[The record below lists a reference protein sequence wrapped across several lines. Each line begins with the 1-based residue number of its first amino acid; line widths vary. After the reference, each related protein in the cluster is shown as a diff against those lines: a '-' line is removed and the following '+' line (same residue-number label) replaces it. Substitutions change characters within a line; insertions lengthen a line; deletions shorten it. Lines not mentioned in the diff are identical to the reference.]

1 MNRLALGTVQ
11 FGMNYGI
18 ANQSGQVM
26 PDVAKSIVELSRSS
40 GFDTLDTAMS
50 YGDSEQRLGQIGVND
65 WRIVSKLP
73 AVPAGCSDIPQWVA
87 TAVDESL
94 QRLKTDK
101 LYGLLLHRPQQLL
114 EQAGDQLYLA
124 LQALKRDG
132 RVQKIGISIY
142 DPSELTCILDRYR
155 IDLVQAPFN
164 ALDRRLIETGWL
176 QRLSDQDTE
185 LHVRSVFLQ
194 GLLLMK
200 PGDRPLKFSRWSALW
215 ARWDE
220 WLAQCGLTPLQA
232 CLRYALSFQQI
243 GKVIVGVDSVKQLH
257 EIRLASAGPALELP
271 DGLGTNDPDLISPV
285 NWASL
290 TWTPHR

>member
-1 MNRLALGTVQ
+1 LNRLALGTVQ

-26 PDVAKSIVELSRSS
+26 PDEARSIVELSRAS

-50 YGDSEQRLGQIGVND
+50 YGDSEQRLGRIGVTD

-73 AVPAGCSDIPQWVA
+73 AVPTGCGDISQWVA

-101 LYGLLLHRPQQLL
+101 LYGLLLHRPQQLM
-114 EQAGDQLYLA
+114 ERDGDQLYLA
-124 LQALKRDG
+124 LQGLKRDG

-142 DPSELTCILDRYR
+142 DPSELTGILDSYR

-164 ALDRRLIETGWL
+164 VLDRRLIETGWL
-176 QRLSDQDTE
+176 QRLSEQDTE

-200 PGDRPLKFSRWSALW
+200 PVDRPLQFSRWSALW

-220 WLAQCGLTPLQA
+220 WLAHCGLTPLQA

-243 GKVIVGVDSVKQLH
+243 SKVIVGVDSPRQL
-257 EIRLASAGPALELP
+257 EKIIKASVGPLPRVPDELC
-271 DGLGTNDPDLISPV
+271 TNEVDLLSPA
-285 NWASL
+285 NWK
-290 TWTPHR
+290 

>member
-1 MNRLALGTVQ
+1 MNRLALGTAQ

-26 PDVAKSIVELSRSS
+26 PDVARSIVELSRSS

-50 YGDSEQRLGQIGVND
+50 YGDSEQRLGQIGVKD

-73 AVPAGCSDIPQWVA
+73 AVPAGCSDIPQWA
-87 TAVDESL
+87 AAAVDKSL

-101 LYGLLLHRPQQLL
+101 LYGLLLHRPQQLM
-114 EQAGDQLYLA
+114 EREGDQLYLA
-124 LQALKRDG
+124 LQGLKRDG
-132 RVQKIGISIY
+132 RIQKIGVSIY
-142 DPSELTCILDRYR
+142 DPSELTGILDRYR

-164 ALDRRLIETGWL
+164 VLDRRMIETGWL

-243 GKVIVGVDSVKQLH
+243 GKVIVGVDSPRQLD
-257 EIRLASAGPALELP
+257 EIIKASVGPLP
-271 DGLGTNDPDLISPV
+271 RVPDEISTNEVNLLSPT
-285 NWASL
+285 NWK
-290 TWTPHR
+290 

>member
-1 MNRLALGTVQ
+1 LNRLALGTVQ

-18 ANQSGQVM
+18 ANQSGQVT
-26 PDVAKSIVELSRSS
+26 PDEARSIVALSRAS
-40 GFDTLDTAMS
+40 GLDTLDTAMS

-73 AVPAGCSDIPQWVA
+73 AVPTGCSDISRWVG

-101 LYGLLLHRPQQLL
+101 LYGLLLHRPQQLM
-114 EQAGDQLYLA
+114 ERDGDQLYLA
-124 LQALKRDG
+124 LQGLKRDG
-132 RVQKIGISIY
+132 RVRKIGISIY
-142 DPSELTCILDRYR
+142 DPSELTGILDSYR

-164 ALDRRLIETGWL
+164 VLDRRLIETGWL
-176 QRLSDQDTE
+176 QRLSEQDTE

-194 GLLLMK
+194 GLLLMR
-200 PGDRPLKFSRWSALW
+200 PVDRPPQFSRWSALW

-220 WLAQCGLTPLQA
+220 WLAHCGLTPLQA

-243 GKVIVGVDSVKQLH
+243 SKVIVGVDSPRQLN
-257 EIRLASAGPALELP
+257 EIIEASVGPLPRGPDEICINEVELLNP
-271 DGLGTNDPDLISPV
+271 A
-285 NWASL
+285 NW
-290 TWTPHR
+290 R